1 MYTMYTRVIGLSVCL
16 ALALLGCGDDDGGGD
31 AANASC
37 TPGQQSTPSG
47 NKQTDPCPQ
56 NDMASMCMP
65 FPQFVAVTECC
76 NAVGANC
83 PAVGKWRR
91 SCQCIST
98 NPQTMAGRGGGGSG
112 APGMPK
118 CGDGMV
124 QPAAPF
130 NEKCDPGDGMQKAA
144 IVMASCGSLNMG
156 TGMVMCDPR
165 TCQYDTSMCSGSTGG
180 GGSGGN

>member
-1 MYTMYTRVIGLSVCL
+1 MYTMYTRVIGLCVCF
-16 ALALLGCGDDDGGGD
+16 ALALLGCGDDEGEPTAAD
-31 AANASC
+31 ANC

-47 NKQTDPCPQ
+47 NKMTDPCPQ
-56 NDMASMCMP
+56 NDVSSMCMP

-98 NPQTMAGRGGGGSG
+98 NPQSMGGAGA
-112 APGMPK
+112 APVAPMGK

-130 NEKCDPGDGMQKAA
+130 NEKCDPGDGQQKAA
-144 IVMASCGSLNMG
+144 IVMATCGSLAMG
-156 TGMVMCDPR
+156 GGMLMCDPK
-165 TCQYDTSMCSGSTGG
+165 TCQYDTSMCTGNNGG
-180 GGSGGN
+180 GGAGGN